1 MAHRSI
7 FAGLR
12 PLRPLSQCGGKAC
25 AMISSLMSFCL
36 LLAMCGCAGYRLG
49 PSNGTRAGE
58 RSVQVQFF
66 ENKTLEPRLPTAVN
80 EALRRTLQQD
90 GTFHLD
96 TNDGGDVLV
105 SGIIRAYDREGI
117 SFQPGDVL
125 TARDFSIVMTARVTA
140 LDRSTGKVLFER
152 DFRGRTTVRAGA
164 DLVSAERQALPLLA
178 EDMARNISA
187 ALTDGDWR

>member
-1 MAHRSI
+1 MVYRRFFDGIRFARSL
-7 FAGLR
+7 AQVSR
-12 PLRPLSQCGGKAC
+12 KA
-25 AMISSLMSFCL
+25 AAILPWISSGCL
-36 LLAMCGCAGYRLG
+36 LLALCGCAGYRLG

-90 GTFHLD
+90 GTFHLE
-96 TNDGGDVLV
+96 TSGGGDVLV
-105 SGIIRAYDREGI
+105 SGVIRAYDREGI

-125 TARDFSIVMTARVTA
+125 TARDFSIVLTAMVTA
-140 LDRSTGKVLFER
+140 LDRTTGKVIFER

-164 DLVSAERQALPLLA
+164 DLASAERQALPLLA
-178 EDMARNISA
+178 EDMARNIAA
-187 ALTDGDWR
+187 ALTDGDWK